1 MLDLRKLVL
10 LRELQ
15 ARGTIAAVAEA
26 LAYTPSAV
34 SQQLAQLQREAG
46 VPLTERV
53 GRRLR
58 LTDAGRRLVEHAE
71 VLLGRLEEAEAELD
85 EAANAVHGRLK
96 LASLQTPLLSIVPP
110 ALDALRQRHPQ
121 LRVELFE
128 MEPERSLPAVVL
140 GEYDLALAEEYD
152 DVPRPRYPEL
162 ERHELCRD
170 PIVVA
175 IPNAHPAAAR
185 ARVRLSDISDEP
197 WLSAHA
203 ETQFAQMQLRICRV
217 IGGFEP
223 DVQHWA
229 NDIAIL
235 IALVAAGQ
243 GVVLLP
249 GLARAERDHRIAVRR
264 IEGADVARTIYALNR
279 QTNAARPSVRALITA
294 LHEAGTAA
302 VGAEVVGSSNPQP
315 GGRGRR
321 DRQSRLPRPRKSS

>member
-10 LRELQ
+10 LRELH

-34 SQQLAQLQREAG
+34 SQQLSQLQREAG
-46 VPLTERV
+46 VALTERV

-58 LTDAGRRLVEHAE
+58 LTDAGLRLVEHAD

-110 ALDALRQRHPQ
+110 ALAALRRRHPQ

-140 GEYDLALAEEYD
+140 GEYDVALAEEYD

-162 ERHELCRD
+162 DRHLLCRD

-175 IPNAHPAAAR
+175 LPSAHPAAAQP
-185 ARVRLSDISDEP
+185 AVRLQSLREEV

-203 ETQFAQMQLRICRV
+203 ETQFAQMQLRACRL

-223 DVQHWA
+223 DVRHRA

-235 IALVAAGQ
+235 VALVAAGE

-249 GLARAERDHRIAVRR
+249 GLARAERDPRIAVRP
-264 IEGADVARTIYALNR
+264 IKNADLGRTIYALDR
-279 QTNAARPSVRALITA
+279 HTSAGRPSVQALIGELSA
-294 LHEAGTAA
+294 AGKA
-302 VGAEVVGSSNPQP
+302 VADSLEGS
-315 GGRGRR
+315 RR
-321 DRQSRLPRPRKSS
+321 SPHAGECADG

>member
-10 LRELQ
+10 LRELH

-34 SQQLAQLQREAG
+34 SQQLTQLQREAG

-58 LTDAGRRLVEHAE
+58 LTDAGVRLVEHADI
-71 VLLGRLEEAEAELD
+71 LLGRLEEAEAELD
-85 EAANAVHGRLK
+85 EAASSVHGRLK
-96 LASLQTPLLSIVPP
+96 LASLQTPLLSIVPA
-110 ALDALRQRHPQ
+110 ALEALQQRHPM

-128 MEPERSLPAVVL
+128 MEAERSLPAVVL
-140 GEYDLALAEEYD
+140 GEHDVALAEEYD

-175 IPNAHPAAAR
+175 LPREHPAAAS
-185 ARVRLSDISDEP
+185 ARVDLHDISDEP
-197 WLSAHA
+197 WLSPHA
-203 ETQFAQMQLRICRV
+203 ETQFAQMQLRACRL

-223 DVQHWA
+223 DVRHWA

-249 GLARAERDHRIAVRR
+249 GLARAERDERVAVRPL
-264 IEGADVARTIYALNR
+264 EHPDLGRTIYALNR

-294 LHEAGTAA
+294 LREAGTAISNDL
-302 VGAEVVGSSNPQP
+302 GA
-315 GGRGRR
+315 
-321 DRQSRLPRPRKSS
+321 D

>member
-1 MLDLRKLVL
+1 MMLDLRKLVL
-10 LRELQ
+10 LRELH

-34 SQQLAQLQREAG
+34 SQQLSQLQREAG
-46 VPLTERV
+46 VALTERV

-58 LTDAGRRLVEHAE
+58 LTDAGLRLVEHAD
-71 VLLGRLEEAEAELD
+71 VLIGRLEEAEAELD

-110 ALDALRQRHPQ
+110 ALAALRRRHPQ

-140 GEYDLALAEEYD
+140 GEYDVALAEEYD

-162 ERHELCRD
+162 DRHLLCRD
-170 PIVVA
+170 PIVVVL
-175 IPNAHPAAAR
+175 PNAHPAAAHP
-185 ARVRLSDISDEP
+185 AVRLQGLREEV

-203 ETQFAQMQLRICRV
+203 ETQFAQMQLRACRL

-223 DVQHWA
+223 DVRHRA

-235 IALVAAGQ
+235 VALVAAGE

-249 GLARAERDHRIAVRR
+249 GLARAERDPRIAVRPIR
-264 IEGADVARTIYALNR
+264 DADLGRTIYALDR
-279 QTNAARPSVRALITA
+279 HTSAGRPSVQALIDQLSA
-294 LHEAGTAA
+294 AGKA
-302 VGAEVVGSSNPQP
+302 VADSLQGSRGAW
-315 GGRGRR
+315 
-321 DRQSRLPRPRKSS
+321 